1 MDQEKP
7 ARPRRSRA
15 RVEAPTTPDA
25 VEIAMEAQA
34 SGRAPQG
41 PALNLIE
48 RQTALIDADLRHRG
62 WQIANER
69 ASMGLRL
76 LTGLAG
82 LAAAVLVVVMIV
94 SAARSQAVVVEPFG
108 APPELVGR
116 GYTSQVLAASLQDEL
131 QRIQTAT
138 RTQAAQRNIANAW
151 SGAIN
156 VEAPYTGVSIGEIE
170 KVLRQRLGH
179 DTRISGDLTQT
190 ADGGLSLTVRGD
202 GIAPKTFTGT
212 ADQLPALL
220 KQAAEHAYGEAE
232 PGLFAH
238 YLYQQSRMEDSL
250 AVVRRTLARGVDD
263 ADRASLYNTWGNL
276 LWGMD
281 RHVEAISKYE
291 AVLEIDPYRWGAWR
305 NLAGIVSACCGDE
318 AALEYSRRMLAA
330 IRSAPSDQRPTRD
343 YLDVEYG
350 LRGDYSTAVA
360 ALREEDRKSAGGFL
374 FATTAPRMAVLE
386 MSRHDW
392 KAARE
397 ALATGDMPEL
407 AMRTYLL
414 GIDGVEAREAGR
426 AEEAVKAFEQLT
438 AIPPSGDQSDGTS
451 FVCDLAL
458 AYAMNGQKAAALQAL
473 SQAADTTACRALTG
487 EIHAALG
494 DRAAADAAARRSI
507 GAAPSSPFPYEAR
520 GRVLLDRGDLNGAGW
535 RFDQAHARGP
545 RWADPIKGQGDVL
558 AARGRWREAA
568 AKYRE
573 ALAFAPG
580 WIALHQAL
588 ARAERGGR

>member
-7 ARPRRSRA
+7 ARARRSKARA
-15 RVEAPTTPDA
+15 DQPTTPDA

-34 SGRAPQG
+34 SGKTPQG

-82 LAAAVLVVVMIV
+82 LAVAVLVVVMIV
-94 SAARSQAVVVEPFG
+94 AAAQSQAVVVEPFG
-108 APPELVGR
+108 APPELVER
-116 GYTSQVLAASLQDEL
+116 GYSGQVLAASLQDEL

-202 GIAPKTFTGT
+202 GIAPMTFTGT
-212 ADQLPALL
+212 ADQLPALV

-232 PGLFAH
+232 PALFAH
-238 YLYQQSRMEDSL
+238 YLYQQSRMEDSQ
-250 AVVRRTLARGVDD
+250 AVIRKNLTRGVEGD
-263 ADRASLYNTWGNL
+263 DRASLYNTWGNL
-276 LWGMD
+276 MWAEERYLD
-281 RHVEAISKYE
+281 AITRYE
-291 AVLEIDPYRWGAWR
+291 AALEITPYRWGAWR
-305 NLAGIVSACCGDE
+305 NLAGIMSECCGDE
-318 AALEYSRRMLAA
+318 AAIAYSRRMLAA
-330 IRSAPSDQRPTRD
+330 MEAAPSDKRPTRD

-360 ALREEDRKSAGGFL
+360 TLREEDRKVAGGFL
-374 FATTAPRMAVLE
+374 FATTAPRLAVLE

-397 ALATGDMPEL
+397 ALATGDMPE
-407 AMRTYLL
+407 AEMQAYLR

-426 AEEAVKAFEQLT
+426 AEGAIEAFEQLT
-438 AIPPSGDQSDGTS
+438 AIPLSGDRGYADS
-451 FVCDLAL
+451 FYCDLAL
-458 AYAMNGQKAAALQAL
+458 AYATNDRKAAALQAL

-487 EIHAALG
+487 AIHEALG
-494 DRAAADAAARRSI
+494 DRAAADVAARRSI

-520 GRVLLDRGDLNGAGW
+520 GRVLLGRGDLNGAAW

-580 WIALHQAL
+580 WIDLRQAL